1 MLMGVVSSRVLREG
15 FYSAQSGRVA
25 EDSFGGS
32 LPAFIA
38 DFTRSKPL
46 SEGKNGRSSMGGE
59 LKTAMTSIPP
69 PSPAQVPAG

>member
-46 SEGKNGRSSMGGE
+46 SEGKNGRSSRG
-59 LKTAMTSIPP
+59 
-69 PSPAQVPAG
+69 